1 MLPGDRIAGRWNG
14 RAYRVEQKLGEGANG
29 QVYLVTGTA
38 GLCALKIGYD
48 TLDLQSEIN
57 GLLELQLG
65 PGGGSYVL
73 DTDDMTLRGQEYPYY
88 VMRYVQGVSPS
99 RFLTENGMDWYPVI
113 GYRLLTKLSEL
124 HERGYIFGD
133 LKSDN
138 ILVSGYGTTELI
150 DYGGLTRFGK
160 AVRQYTELYDRGYW
174 RAGARS
180 ADAGYDLF
188 AFAVL
193 CMELADSSGH
203 MLARLASDPE
213 RNAAKLVRL
222 LEQLPACSVVSPVL
236 RACLTGRMRS
246 AEEARAAWRSCVYAA
261 GADHAAGH
269 NSPPAGLTA
278 ILTATFLATVA
289 VFGAALYWT
298 FG

>member
-1 MLPGDRIAGRWNG
+1 
-14 RAYRVEQKLGEGANG
+14 
-29 QVYLVTGTA
+29 
-38 GLCALKIGYD
+38 
-48 TLDLQSEIN
+48 
-57 GLLELQLG
+57 
-65 PGGGSYVL
+65 
-73 DTDDMTLRGQEYPYY
+73 
-88 VMRYVQGVSPS
+88 
-99 RFLTENGMDWYPVI
+99 MDWYPVI

-193 CMELADSSGH
+193 CLELADRSGQ
-203 MLARLASDPE
+203 A
-213 RNAAKLVRL
+213 LVRL
-222 LEQLPACSVVSPVL
+222 SSDAERSVSKLVHLAEQLPACRIVTPVL
-236 RACLTGRMRS
+236 KACLTGEMRS
-246 AEEARAAWRSCVYAA
+246 VEAARVAWRNCVYAA
-261 GADHAAGH
+261 DAGH
-269 NSPPAGLTA
+269 GSVREPPPAAMTA
-278 ILTATFLATVA
+278 ILTGMFIVTAA
-289 VFGAALYWT
+289 VFGAALYWS